1 MITNLLSAIPYLGPS
16 TVEWIW
22 GGFSVGQST
31 LNRFFS
37 LHFILPFL
45 IGGLSLLHLIFLHE
59 KGSTN
64 PLGDLNHIR
73 KIPFHPYFT

>member
-1 MITNLLSAIPYLGPS
+1 LSSEFG
-16 TVEWIW
+16 
-22 GGFSVGQST
+22 GGFSVGQAT

-45 IGGLSLLHLIFLHE
+45 IGGISGLHILFLHE

-64 PLGDLNHIR
+64 PLGETHHVR